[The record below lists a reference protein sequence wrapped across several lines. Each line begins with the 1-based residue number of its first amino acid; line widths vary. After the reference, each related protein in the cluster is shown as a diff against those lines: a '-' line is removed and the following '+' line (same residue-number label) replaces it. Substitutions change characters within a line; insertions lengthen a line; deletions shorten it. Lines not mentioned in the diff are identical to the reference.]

1 MARIFKAVLPSELDR
16 DLPEPL
22 FELHGWLSRFD
33 LSAWI
38 STAALA
44 LGISRVG
51 PSVIAADFQSGGY
64 GVYIIVLAYL
74 AFIAAVLCIQ
84 RHMQIELSAQSFGK
98 ASALVTGGVFK
109 LSRNPIYLAF
119 FMPLASLAYFSTYT
133 AAASIIVYV
142 TAMNLTVIRT
152 EERDLQQSFGN
163 AFRDY
168 CTAVPRWFV

>member
-1 MARIFKAVLPSELDR
+1 MLGTIDTNLD
-16 DLPEPL
+16 
-22 FELHGWLSRFD
+22 
-33 LSAWI
+33 I
-38 STAALA
+38 
-44 LGISRVG
+44 
-51 PSVIAADFQSGGY
+51 
-64 GVYIIVLAYL
+64 
-74 AFIAAVLCIQ
+74 
-84 RHMQIELSAQSFGK
+84 
-98 ASALVTGGVFK
+98 
-109 LSRNPIYLAF
+109 NLAF